1 MIAGG
6 RTFSCARGLT
16 GMDTT
21 HAPIEQSLVRLN
33 DGHIMP
39 QLGYGLWTVPAD
51 VTAGLVT
58 DAIAAGYRS
67 IDTAAA
73 YKNEGGVGGGLRA
86 SDVAREDVFVTTKL
100 FNTEHGTDKTL
111 AAFDKSIETLGLDYV
126 DLYLIHW
133 PVPSIG
139 LFVESWKAM
148 IRLRDEGRVRSIG
161 VSNFRAEDLERII
174 DDTGVKPVLNQ
185 IELHPRFQQVELRA
199 WLDENDIR
207 TESWSPLGQSKILDD
222 PTIAGIASKHDRS
235 PAQVVIRWHL
245 DQGII
250 TIPRATSRPHMV
262 DNLSVGGFALDED
275 DMKAIA
281 ALDDAGG
288 RIGPDPATFV
298 KP

>member
-1 MIAGG
+1 
-6 RTFSCARGLT
+6 
-16 GMDTT
+16 MDTT
-21 HAPIEQSLVRLN
+21 YAPIEQSLVRLP

-39 QLGYGLWTVPAD
+39 QLGYGLWTVPPGD
-51 VTAGLVT
+51 TARLVA

-73 YKNEGGVGGGLRA
+73 YRNESGVGAALRDG
-86 SDVAREDVFVTTKL
+86 SVGRDEIFVTTKL
-100 FNTEHGTDKTL
+100 FNTEHGFDKTL
-111 AAFDKSIETLGLDYV
+111 AAFDRSIEALGLDHV

-133 PVPSIG
+133 PVPMHG
-139 LFVESWKAM
+139 LAVESWRAM
-148 IRLRDEGRVRSIG
+148 IRLQAEGRVRSIG

-185 IELHPRFQQVELRA
+185 IELHPRFQQVELRG

-207 TESWSPLGQSKILDD
+207 TESWSPLGQARILDD
-222 PTIAGIASKHDRS
+222 PTIARIARKHDRS
-235 PAQVVIRWHL
+235 PAQIVIRWHL

-262 DNLSVGGFALDED
+262 DNLAVGGFALDDD
-275 DMKAIA
+275 DMTAIA
-281 ALDDAGG
+281 GLDAADG
-288 RIGPDPATFV
+288 RIGPDPATFE